1 MCPIILP
8 YKSCLFISILLSL
21 LFSSPIDLTKT
32 IPFVGVYIV
41 MVCPWR
47 DHILARNPF
56 LEVEADLSR
65 DLERGDFPTDF
76 HS

>member
-1 MCPIILP
+1 MTAVAQEC
-8 YKSCLFISILLSL
+8 
-21 LFSSPIDLTKT
+21 
-32 IPFVGVYIV
+32 VGVYIV
-41 MVCPWR
+41 MVCPWT

-56 LEVEADLSR
+56 LEVEADLSQ

>member
-1 MCPIILP
+1 MVFKGWKDTAVFVWVQLHPVPVPTWEEQKAL
-8 YKSCLFISILLSL
+8 
-21 LFSSPIDLTKT
+21 
-32 IPFVGVYIV
+32 FVGVYIV
-41 MVCPWR
+41 MVCPWT

-56 LEVEADLSR
+56 LEVEAELSR